1 MGDNKIVILLIRH
14 GNTKFNKEK
23 IFRGH
28 TDIPLDDT
36 GLDQAVKTGKLL
48 RDINISNIYCSPLS
62 RAVQTAGKILTY
74 QKKPAEVIE
83 EKGFL
88 DLSFGDWEGKSFEE
102 ARNEYPDIYNTWVRT
117 PHLTHIPGGETLTQA
132 KERSWKA
139 LTRIV
144 EGYKRK
150 DGLQIFAVVS
160 HRVIN
165 KLIIN
170 SILGLD
176 ESKFWQI
183 KQDPCCINIFE
194 YQYENYFVSKIN
206 HSSHIYD
213 IEESI
218 MIMDF

>member
-1 MGDNKIVILLIRH
+1 MVDNKIVILLIRH

-36 GLDQAVKTGKLL
+36 GLDQAEKTGKMLSG
-48 RDINISNIYCSPLS
+48 INISNIYCSPLS
-62 RAVQTAGKILTY
+62 RAVQTADKISEY
-74 QKKPAEVIE
+74 QKQPVGVIE

-88 DLSFGDWEGKSFEE
+88 DLSFGDWEGKSFKE
-102 ARNEYPDIYNTWVRT
+102 ARDEYPDVYNTWVHT
-117 PHLTHIPGGETLTQA
+117 PHLTNIPGGETLTQA

-139 LTRIV
+139 LTGIV
-144 EGYKRK
+144 EGYKGK

-206 HSSHIYD
+206 HSSHIYNIKD
-213 IEESI
+213 SI
-218 MIMDF
+218 IAMDF

>member
-1 MGDNKIVILLIRH
+1 MENNKTVILLIRH

-28 TDIPLDDT
+28 TDIPLDDV
-36 GLDQAVKTGKLL
+36 GMDQAEKTGKLL
-48 RDINISNIYCSPLS
+48 SDIKISSIYCSPLS
-62 RAVQTAGKILTY
+62 RAVQTAEKISGH
-74 QKKPAEVIE
+74 QKQQVRIIE

-88 DLSFGDWEGKSFEE
+88 DLSFGDWEGKSFKE
-102 ARNEYPDIYNTWVRT
+102 AQEKYPDIYNTWVRT
-117 PHLTHIPGGETLTQA
+117 PHLTNIPDGETLAQA

-139 LTRIV
+139 LTGIV
-144 EGYKRK
+144 EKYKEK

-165 KLIIN
+165 KLLIN

-206 HSSHIYD
+206 HSSHIYNIKD
-213 IEESI
+213 SI
-218 MIMDF
+218 VIMDF